1 MQTVTTTGR
10 TNDTAKC
17 SDPNSIYSTPMHITI
32 DIKVTSDVAITIQR
46 LAGEENLT
54 MWSRKPVLKFVLKL
68 FGALVGSPSLS
79 SEVRNRRLTLT
90 CGR

>member
-1 MQTVTTTGR
+1 MQTVTISGR
-10 TNDTAKC
+10 TDHSVKC
-17 SDPNSIYSTPMHITI
+17 SDPNSIYSIPMYITK

-54 MWSRKPVLKFVLKL
+54 MWSRKLVLKFVLKL

-79 SEVRNRRLTLT
+79 SESEIED
-90 CGR
+90 